1 MESVA
6 HCYSTGE
13 ETVLM
18 GLPNYQWNM
27 KGIWSTVLV
36 KLWVIA
42 VKVWND
48 GTKEFKLSKSDG
60 WSLCSGE
67 LHSFSR

>member
-6 HCYSTGE
+6 HCYSTVE

-36 KLWVIA
+36 KLSVIA
-42 VKVWND
+42 VKV
-48 GTKEFKLSKSDG
+48 
-60 WSLCSGE
+60 
-67 LHSFSR
+67 